1 MWFQYYQTC
10 LNLSCLTGQTA
21 TIKCHL
27 LPFWES
33 ANEVLH
39 IQLINNL
46 FFCVK
51 AMVLV
56 YLTNNQSPSL
66 ENSYEN
72 VFLPKQECYFL
83 VNILYLKKKG
93 VFFFLSDAKTMSLL
107 WQKWFCRWPP
117 GCSLWMSAAWPIP
130 SERLLGIPNGPSSLT
145 LSLFLRKIVKHT

>member
-1 MWFQYYQTC
+1 MWFHCYQTC

-27 LPFWES
+27 LLFWES
-33 ANEVLH
+33 TKEALP

-46 FFCVK
+46 FFHVK
-51 AMVLV
+51 IMVLV
-56 YLTNNQSPSL
+56 YLTNNQSPFL

-83 VNILYLKKKG
+83 DNILHFLKN
-93 VFFFLSDAKTMSLL
+93 VFFFLSYPKTMPLL

-117 GCSLWMSAAWPIP
+117 GCSFWMSVAWPVP

-145 LSLFLRKIVKHT
+145 LSLFLRETVKHT